1 MNPLLVNANY
11 APTTQQQILLQQQ
24 QLLLQE
30 IAIKRAQL
38 LQQHQQQLAQ
48 AQAYQQAQ
56 VAQAQTFAT
65 HKSATFQ
72 PTFITSRKAIS
83 SSPELQSSGTS
94 SPVTHHFKTFDSIED
109 HEIPS
114 PELQRKITQQVE
126 YYFSN
131 EYLTRDAYFLRQIRR
146 KREGYLSMKLITN
159 FKKVRKLSKDPR
171 ITSFCLRKSKLL
183 QVNEEGSKV
192 RRIQPIPEDLRLHTL
207 TRSILVSKIPSN
219 LATIDSL
226 MNVFFKFGEISS
238 VRILR
243 PGKEIPH
250 DLREFFGKSIEH
262 VSGISA
268 VVEFETPE
276 GAAMAYNQVSLGSAE
291 NFRDSEI
298 FKTINVV
305 LLGVDGFSSE
315 DDSGCG
321 ESSGASGDECVSSYV
336 KSGPSNVQIPDIF
349 DCDLDDDYEA
359 YMNQIRQERQSEAK
373 TAVPSVI
380 ASLMDE
386 YGACSLETQSRSRT
400 NSVSASSKAIGS
412 GNRRANS
419 STLWSSGTTWN
430 STEEKQLKSV
440 LNNSALSAFGQMKL
454 ESDDVFAESNLIA
467 PALDFDRNL
476 RPANLPNFN
485 QNGAKCWADA
495 VRK

>member
-1 MNPLLVNANY
+1 MNPLLVNGNY

-38 LQQHQQQLAQ
+38 LQQHQLAQ
-48 AQAYQQAQ
+48 AQAYQH
-56 VAQAQTFAT
+56 AQAQQQQQAQQQFKAANASFGQGASNFAV
-65 HKSATFQ
+65 F
-72 PTFITSRKAIS
+72 RNKAVS

-94 SPVTHHFKTFDSIED
+94 SPVTHLKTYDSLEEY
-109 HEIPS
+109 EIPS
-114 PELQRKITQQVE
+114 PELQRKIAQQVE

-226 MNVFFKFGEISS
+226 MNIFFKFGEISS

-262 VSGISA
+262 LSGISA
-268 VVEFETPE
+268 VVEFEAPE
-276 GAAMAYNQVSLGSAE
+276 GAAAAYNHVSLGHSSAE
-291 NFRDSEI
+291 NFRDSEV
-298 FKTINVV
+298 FKQINVV

-321 ESSGASGDECVSSYV
+321 ESSGASGDECVGSFT
-336 KSGPSNVQIPDIF
+336 KSTTKMPSLF
-349 DCDLDDDYEA
+349 DEDLDEDYEA
-359 YMNQIRQERQSEAK
+359 YMNKIREERQTEVK

-386 YGACSLETQSRSRT
+386 YGACSLESTSRSRT
-400 NSVSASSKAIGS
+400 SSMSASSKAIGS
-412 GNRRANS
+412 GNRRVNS
-419 STLWSSGTTWN
+419 SSLWLNNWN
-430 STEEKQLKSV
+430 SNEEKQLKSV
-440 LNNSALSAFGQMKL
+440 LSNSALSAFGKMTL
-454 ESDDVFAESNLIA
+454 DADDGFYRILKKKFKI
-467 PALDFDRNL
+467 F
-476 RPANLPNFN
+476 NFFFQFFFSKN
-485 QNGAKCWADA
+485 FILYSF
-495 VRK
+495 